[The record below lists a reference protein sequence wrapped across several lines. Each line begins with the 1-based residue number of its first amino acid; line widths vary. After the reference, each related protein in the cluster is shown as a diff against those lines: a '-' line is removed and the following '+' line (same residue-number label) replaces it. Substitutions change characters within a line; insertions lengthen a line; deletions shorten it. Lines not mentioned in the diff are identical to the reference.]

1 VALAAA
7 YMQKA
12 RESGDASYYGR
23 AEAAVKQA
31 LSVQPDSVEALRTL
45 AWVQTGKHEFREAL
59 TIAERL
65 RERLPDDPLVH
76 GLLGDAA
83 VELGEYTRAEEEF
96 QTMLDLRPGMA
107 SYSRAAYLRE
117 LYGDPDGAIEFMERA
132 AKVGSAKDPE
142 PLAWCLVQLGNLYF
156 NQGRLGK
163 AELAY
168 NNALIVFPHY
178 YQALAALGRI
188 RLLAD
193 VFAPYIKALNAMPRV
208 VLGSIFIITIGY
220 GIWSKV
226 ALAVVLVFFVVF
238 FNAFQGVR
246 EVDRN
251 LLANA
256 RILGASPRQVTTE
269 VIIPS
274 ALTWIIASLHT
285 SFGFALVGAVV
296 GEYLGAIKGL
306 GLMIAT
312 AQGTFNPNGV
322 FAAMFILAVVALT
335 AEVALT
341 WLEGRLIK
349 WRPNGVNTDGL
360 I

>member
-1 VALAAA
+1 
-7 YMQKA
+7 M
-12 RESGDASYYGR
+12 R
-23 AEAAVKQA
+23 AEQ
-31 LSVQPDSVEALRTL
+31 R
-45 AWVQTGKHEFREAL
+45 R
-59 TIAERL
+59 RL
-65 RERLPDDPLVH
+65 RIQLLRVGLAV
-76 GLLGDAA
+76 GLLGTWEVLAQFEIIDVFFFGQPSGIVNQLWKWVTRGTAQGPLWEQIA
-83 VELGEYTRAEEEF
+83 TTLEETILGF
-96 QTMLDLRPGMA
+96 LIG
-107 SYSRAAYLRE
+107 
-117 LYGDPDGAIEFMERA
+117 
-132 AKVGSAKDPE
+132 V
-142 PLAWCLVQLGNLYF
+142 VLGVIFGIL
-156 NQGRLGK
+156 
-163 AELAY
+163 
-168 NNALIVFPHY
+168 
-178 YQALAALGRI
+178 LGRN
-188 RLLAD
+188 RTVAD
-193 VFAPYIKALNAMPRV
+193 VFGPYIKGANAMPRV
-208 VLGSIFIITIGY
+208 VLGSLFIIWFGL
-220 GIWSKV
+220 GLWSKV

-322 FAAMFILAVVALT
+322 FAAMTILAAVALLAEAGVT
-335 AEVALT
+335 A
-341 WLEGRLIK
+341 LENRLIT
-349 WRPNGVNTDGL
+349 WRPNVVTDVRG